1 MYEDVKVM
9 KSDCG
14 ICMKTQLV
22 GHDLLLVNPVIKLQ
36 AVLELDSDVLQDLR
50 LWVHL
55 NEKVLKFY

>member
-9 KSDCG
+9 KSDYG

-22 GHDLLLVNPVIKLQ
+22 GHNLLLVNPVIKRQ